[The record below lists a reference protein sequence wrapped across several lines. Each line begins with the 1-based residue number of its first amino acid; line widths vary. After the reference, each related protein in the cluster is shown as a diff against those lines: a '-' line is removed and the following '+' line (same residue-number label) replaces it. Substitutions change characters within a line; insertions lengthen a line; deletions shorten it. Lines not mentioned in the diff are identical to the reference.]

1 MFNRLFESKHGK
13 HDRLNEQLNALK
25 RQIKWA
31 RKERQERH
39 DAYME
44 LREDPLTTAFEK
56 NSIKRSISLLDDT
69 LTQCVEKM
77 NTIESEM
84 LGIQY

>member
-39 DAYME
+39 NAYME

-56 NSIKRSISLLDDT
+56 NSIKRSIKLLDDT

>member
-13 HDRLNEQLNALK
+13 HDRLNGQLNTLK

-56 NSIKRSISLLDDT
+56 DSVKRSIKLLDNSIT
-69 LTQCVEKM
+69 EWVVKRNE
-77 NTIESEM
+77 IESEM
-84 LGIQY
+84 LGIEY